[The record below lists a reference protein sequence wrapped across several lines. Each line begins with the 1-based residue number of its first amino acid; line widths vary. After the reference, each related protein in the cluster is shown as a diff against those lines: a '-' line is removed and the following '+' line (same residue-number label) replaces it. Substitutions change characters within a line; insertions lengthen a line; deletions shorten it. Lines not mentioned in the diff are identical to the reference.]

1 MRETDMRRAW
11 LVEVRRL
18 LLTLAVGW
26 LGGGLFGAA
35 HLGTAI
41 ALLLLVGFHLL
52 QLYRLAR
59 WSMRPQQYE
68 LPESA
73 GVWGE
78 IFEALYDTQRR
89 AKKRKRKLASI
100 LGEFQAS
107 TAALPDGAIVVSPRG
122 NIAWFNSAAQSL
134 LGLRSPQ
141 DIGTRV
147 NNLIRHP
154 LFTSYVED
162 GEYDEDVQLPSPID
176 PQYTLSVRLIPYGN
190 GQRLLIVRDVSE
202 HKRLDRMRRDFVA
215 NASHELRTPLT
226 VLSGYIDMM
235 RPEAE
240 RPDNA
245 LSAWASPLGEMRRQ
259 LSRMESLIGDLLK
272 LARLESDTPAPRG
285 EPVRMPDIIADA
297 LAQVRQLSAGAHSIS
312 AEVDE
317 SLDVAGR
324 EAELQSVVVN
334 LLTNAVRYTPEGGRI
349 TLEWGS
355 AERAGSWHPILC
367 VRDTGIGIDA
377 DAIPRLTERFYRVD
391 VGRSRAS
398 GGTGLGLAIVKH
410 ALEHHEAQLEI
421 ESAPGEGSTFAC
433 HFPSYRLCRQ
443 EGDTRKVG

>member
-1 MRETDMRRAW
+1 
-11 LVEVRRL
+11 
-18 LLTLAVGW
+18 
-26 LGGGLFGAA
+26 
-35 HLGTAI
+35 
-41 ALLLLVGFHLL
+41 
-52 QLYRLAR
+52 
-59 WSMRPQQYE
+59 
-68 LPESA
+68 
-73 GVWGE
+73 
-78 IFEALYDTQRR
+78 
-89 AKKRKRKLASI
+89 
-100 LGEFQAS
+100 
-107 TAALPDGAIVVSPRG
+107 
-122 NIAWFNSAAQSL
+122 
-134 LGLRSPQ
+134 
-141 DIGTRV
+141 
-147 NNLIRHP
+147 
-154 LFTSYVED
+154 
-162 GEYDEDVQLPSPID
+162 
-176 PQYTLSVRLIPYGN
+176 
-190 GQRLLIVRDVSE
+190 
-202 HKRLDRMRRDFVA
+202 
-215 NASHELRTPLT
+215 
-226 VLSGYIDMM
+226 MM

-285 EPVRMPDIIADA
+285 DPVRMPDIIADA
-297 LAQVRQLSAGAHSIS
+297 LAQVRQLSAGAHTIT

-317 SLDVAGR
+317 SLDLAGR

-355 AERAGSWHPILC
+355 AERAGSWHPILR